1 MFGSEKV
8 RGIVWQVLLLVAVVA
23 SGWYLFSN
31 TQANLARSNIQ
42 VGFDFL
48 HKEAG
53 FEIAESLIPYD
64 ATRTYGRAFLVG
76 IGNTLY
82 VSVIGIVLATLL
94 GTIVGIARLSQN
106 WLVRKLASAYV
117 EVMRNIPLLLQL
129 FAWYVFFTEL
139 LPSVRQAINV
149 GGLAFISQRGL
160 RFAWPVDHPA
170 FHYAGI
176 ALLIGLV
183 AFAFYRTYV
192 RRRQQENNLRDGRL
206 HQGPAVTPHPS
217 TKTVR
222 QLLFSSSA
230 SITMMPLGPRT

>member
-8 RGIVWQVLLLVAVVA
+8 RGIVWQVLLLVVVVA

-129 FAWYVFFTEL
+129 LSAI
-139 LPSVRQAINV
+139 PSRKAVMKDTNGCHLERSTTCQFRTQTCRHD
-149 GGLAFISQRGL
+149 LATSCT
-160 RFAWPVDHPA
+160 P
-170 FHYAGI
+170 FH
-176 ALLIGLV
+176 
-183 AFAFYRTYV
+183 AFA
-192 RRRQQENNLRDGRL
+192 E
-206 HQGPAVTPHPS
+206 
-217 TKTVR
+217 
-222 QLLFSSSA
+222 
-230 SITMMPLGPRT
+230 